1 MVARSVITLGVSTE
15 RGAVHAV
22 ALADCGTLSE
32 RVLLHRSQHTH
43 GDTKADVAAAVAT
56 VLDEL
61 AADLGPDRE
70 IGGAAVAYR
79 DAAERRT
86 IVSALAAGPWH
97 TASMVSAK
105 SAHLSVA
112 SLMTWL
118 DEFDNLLVGEV
129 VPGYQAFTLVDRGRR
144 RVLAAVGQA
153 GRATSESLGM
163 AVTAA
168 WDQLEAAATRPDAV
182 VLIGSAG
189 AESSV
194 LAAVQSFGA
203 PVIPCRMAAFA
214 SAVGAAS
221 SARVAVDGFD
231 EPVEEVVPRVRGGAA
246 MFAAA
251 SVLAGGLLVGGV
263 YAMNG
268 FVRPTSTA
276 VAADA
281 RVTADGRVVA
291 GSAGAG
297 DRGTAPGEHG
307 SGRPAQTGGSFAEP
321 TAGIGGLAARL
332 PLSAQPRGAPVPL
345 VSAEVGYEVGTN
357 ATASLVPGSG
367 IPTTTEVGTPNG
379 ALLFPGEVPPPSM
392 FSPEAADW
400 WDKHFRMMTQWGTRQ
415 VLPT

>member
-1 MVARSVITLGVSTE
+1 M
-15 RGAVHAV
+15 HAV
-22 ALADCGTLSE
+22 ALADGGKLSE
-32 RVLLHRSQHTH
+32 RVLLHRSEQTQ

-61 AADLGPDRE
+61 AAELGPDRE
-70 IGGAAVAYR
+70 VGGAAVAYR
-79 DAAERRT
+79 DAAERRA

-118 DEFDNLLVGEV
+118 DEYDNLLVGEV

-153 GRATSESLGM
+153 GRATSESLGV
-163 AVTAA
+163 AVAAA
-168 WDQLEAAATRPDAV
+168 WDQLDAAATRPDAV

-194 LAAVQSFGA
+194 LAAVQGFGA
-203 PVIPCRMAAFA
+203 PVISCRMAAFA

-221 SARVAVDGFD
+221 SARVAADVLD
-231 EPVEEVVPRVRGGAA
+231 EPVDEVVPRVRGGAA

-276 VAADA
+276 VAVDA

-297 DRGTAPGEHG
+297 AGGRGTAPGENG
-307 SGRPAQTGGSFAEP
+307 SGRPAETGGSFAEP
-321 TAGIGGLAARL
+321 TVGSGGLVARL
-332 PLSAQPRGAPVPL
+332 PLSAPVPL
-345 VSAEVGYEVGTN
+345 VPAELGYEAETN
-357 ATASLVPGSG
+357 AAESLVPGSG
-367 IPTTTEVGTPNG
+367 IPATPEVGTPNG
-379 ALLFPGEVPPPSM
+379 ALLFPGEVPPPSV

>member
-1 MVARSVITLGVSTE
+1 M
-15 RGAVHAV
+15 HAV
-22 ALADCGTLSE
+22 ALADGGTLSE
-32 RVLLHRSQHTH
+32 RVLLHRSEQTH

-61 AADLGPDRE
+61 AAELGPDRE
-70 IGGAAVAYR
+70 VGGAAVAYR
-79 DAAERRT
+79 DAAERRA

-153 GRATSESLGM
+153 GRATSESLGV

-194 LAAVQSFGA
+194 LAAAEGFGA

-231 EPVEEVVPRVRGGAA
+231 EPVEEVVVPRVRGGAA

-251 SVLAGGLLVGGV
+251 SVLVGGLLVGGV

-276 VAADA
+276 IAADA
-281 RVTADGRVVA
+281 QMTADGRVVA
-291 GSAGAG
+291 SV
-297 DRGTAPGEHG
+297 GTAPGANG
-307 SGRPAQTGGSFAEP
+307 SGRPAEAGGLFAEP
-321 TAGIGGLAARL
+321 TAGSGGHAARL
-332 PLSAQPRGAPVPL
+332 PLSAQPWGAPVPL
-345 VSAEVGYEVGTN
+345 VPAELGYEAETS
-357 ATASLVPGSG
+357 AAASLVPGSG
-367 IPTTTEVGTPNG
+367 IPTTAEVGTPDG
-379 ALLFPGEVPPPSM
+379 ALLFPGEAPPPSV

-400 WDKHFRMMTQWGTRQ
+400 WDKHLRMMTQWGTRQ
-415 VLPT
+415 VLPA